1 MTIIDFKKKKIKL
14 LTQTKNRNHMKIPES
29 PIFVTKSLKVKMKS
43 LNR

>member
-14 LTQTKNRNHMKIPES
+14 LTQTKNRNHMEIQEN
-29 PIFVTKSLKVKMKS
+29 PIFVTKSLKIKMKN